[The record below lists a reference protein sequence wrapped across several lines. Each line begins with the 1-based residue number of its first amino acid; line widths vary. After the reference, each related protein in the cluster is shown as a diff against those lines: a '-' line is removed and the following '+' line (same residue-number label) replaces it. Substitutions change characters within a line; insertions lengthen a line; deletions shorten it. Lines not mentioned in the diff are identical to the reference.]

1 MVSLS
6 LISYFLSRFFKHSG
20 FIMNDDTLFAHFFPT
35 CLMKDVRMKV
45 IKHIAVVILVNM
57 IYYPVSVNPHWRKV
71 ILATWMLDIKNKE
84 FHILC
89 IVKHKST

>member
-1 MVSLS
+1 
-6 LISYFLSRFFKHSG
+6 
-20 FIMNDDTLFAHFFPT
+20 
-35 CLMKDVRMKV
+35 MKV